1 MKRNLLFLCCS
12 LLAIGVFGQ
21 SSWVNKPNAE
31 RGFVENLGQYDGRNW
46 QSGNKIKYAL
56 SQQDG
61 WFTFLQKKVLPIGL
75 NVWLE
80 TPIRKKEKEM
90 LTEKFLAE
98 YI

>member
-46 QSGNKIKYAL
+46 QSGNKIK
-56 SQQDG
+56 
-61 WFTFLQKKVLPIGL
+61 
-75 NVWLE
+75 
-80 TPIRKKEKEM
+80 
-90 LTEKFLAE
+90 
-98 YI
+98 